1 MDEAGHYQHMLGIS
15 YFDEATDLHLAAVVR
30 QSLEPVSGLSF
41 QEFRKH
47 FMKDWLGKG
56 FPKPVTARY
65 DGDGCFTSRAFVDYL
80 ESLMIKPEPIAGESA
95 WQYGKHSRHIH
106 TLKENMTSL
115 AIQLKG
121 EADVKELLAR
131 SVAAKNE
138 LHNIRGYSPNQW
150 SFGRGGTQLGQYL
163 RYENPVHDSARD
175 EDQQFEQDLQRTALA
190 KEVFIKNDARKRI
203 SRALNARSRK
213 GNQCRRSRLLL

>member
-1 MDEAGHYQHMLGIS
+1 M
-15 YFDEATDLHLAAVVR
+15 
-30 QSLEPVSGLSF
+30 
-41 QEFRKH
+41 
-47 FMKDWLGKG
+47 
-56 FPKPVTARY
+56 
-65 DGDGCFTSRAFVDYL
+65 
-80 ESLMIKPEPIAGESA
+80 
-95 WQYGKHSRHIH
+95 
-106 TLKENMTSL
+106 

-190 KEVFIKNDARKRI
+190 LSFRKKTFFSFFAIGKNET
-203 SRALNARSRK
+203 S
-213 GNQCRRSRLLL
+213 